1 MHVLEK
7 VKKIFLSRRMMNAQI
22 SHGGKKKKKHK
33 NINTMFL
40 SLRSNMVVIL
50 IST

>member
-22 SHGGKKKKKHK
+22 SHGGKKKKSIK
-33 NINTMFL
+33 T
-40 SLRSNMVVIL
+40 L
-50 IST
+50 IPCFYP